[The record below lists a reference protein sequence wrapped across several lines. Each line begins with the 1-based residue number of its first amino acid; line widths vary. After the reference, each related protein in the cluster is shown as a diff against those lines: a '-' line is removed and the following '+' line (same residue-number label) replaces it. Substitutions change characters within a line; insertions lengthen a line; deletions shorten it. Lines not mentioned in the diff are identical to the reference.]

1 MSTSTDP
8 IPTPSSPP
16 PDILRAA
23 SMELV
28 VTDLAESRHF
38 YVDVLGLVV
47 TEEDAETAATGPVR
61 STRLWWMNS
70 SRLRR

>member
-1 MSTSTDP
+1 MSATPITRGGPEP

-16 PDILRAA
+16 PDVLRAA

-47 TEEDAETAATGPVR
+47 TE
-61 STRLWWMNS
+61 
-70 SRLRR
+70 